1 MKTFG
6 LTAAIAAAGVL
17 FSVASAGAASLS
29 EQVQGSSWHL
39 VSLTITLPDGKS
51 IHPIGPNP
59 SGYTIFDRTGHF
71 ITVTENP
78 DVPKFA
84 SSNPLKAT
92 DSEQR
97 AAWQG
102 GRVDYG
108 TYEADEKNHM
118 LIMHVE
124 GSDFPNWVG
133 TDLHNVTALTG
144 NRMTWSKEP
153 GSDKIPVVLVWERMR

>member
-1 MKTFG
+1 MKTLGF
-6 LTAAIAAAGVL
+6 TVAITAAGVL
-17 FSVASAGAASLS
+17 FSIATAQAASLS
-29 EQVQGSSWHL
+29 EQVRGTSWHL
-39 VSLTITLPDGKS
+39 VTLTATLPDGKS
-51 IHPIGPNP
+51 IYPVGPKP

-84 SSNPLKAT
+84 SPNPLKAT
-92 DSEQR
+92 DAEQR
-97 AAWQG
+97 VAWQG
-102 GRVDYG
+102 GRVDFG
-108 TYEADEKNHM
+108 TYKVDEKNHM

-133 TDLHNVTALTG
+133 TDIHNVTALEG

-153 GSDKIPVVLVWERMR
+153 GSDKVPVVLVWERMR